1 MYNYTILPGLNTL
14 FILMIFSQS
23 DKFTKQFNTK
33 IEALNAIGL
42 LKLDMRVEDKQYV
55 IDSFLEDTQKI
66 NLDLY
71 EWAA

>member
-33 IEALNAIGL
+33 
-42 LKLDMRVEDKQYV
+42 
-55 IDSFLEDTQKI
+55 
-66 NLDLY
+66 
-71 EWAA
+71 